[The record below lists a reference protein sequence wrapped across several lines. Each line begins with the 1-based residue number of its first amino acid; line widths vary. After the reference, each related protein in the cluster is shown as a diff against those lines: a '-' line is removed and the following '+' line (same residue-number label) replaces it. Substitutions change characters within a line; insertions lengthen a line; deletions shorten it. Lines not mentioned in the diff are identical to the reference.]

1 MASAGML
8 AWLDRLVWT
17 LIYGGLFT
25 LILGL
30 AALPA
35 HAVAS
40 WSLIAAGAALVV
52 AGVVLIWVRARL
64 TAGR

>member
-1 MASAGML
+1 MASAGTL
-8 AWLDRLVWT
+8 AWIDRLVWT

-40 WSLIAAGAALVV
+40 WSLIVVGAVLVV

-64 TAGR
+64 SAGR

>member
-1 MASAGML
+1 MASPQTL

-30 AALPA
+30 AALPS
-35 HAVAS
+35 HIVAS
-40 WSLIAAGAALVV
+40 WALIVIGAVLAAAGAA
-52 AGVVLIWVRARL
+52 LIWVRARL
-64 TAGR
+64 SASD

>member
-8 AWLDRLVWT
+8 AWIDRLVWT

-40 WSLIAAGAALVV
+40 WSLIAVGAVLVV

-64 TAGR
+64 TDGR

>member
-1 MASAGML
+1 MASPRTL

-30 AALPA
+30 AALPS
-35 HAVAS
+35 HIVAS
-40 WSLIAAGAALVV
+40 WSLIVIGAVLAAAGAA
-52 AGVVLIWVRARL
+52 LIWVRARL
-64 TAGR
+64 SSSE

>member
-1 MASAGML
+1 MTSPRTL

-30 AALPA
+30 AALPS
-35 HAVAS
+35 HIVAS
-40 WSLIAAGAALVV
+40 WSLIVIGAVLAAAGAAL
-52 AGVVLIWVRARL
+52 IWVRSRL
-64 TAGR
+64 SSSD

>member
-1 MASAGML
+1 MASAGTL
-8 AWLDRLVWT
+8 AWIDRLIWT

-40 WSLIAAGAALVV
+40 WSLIAIGAVLVV
-52 AGVVLIWVRARL
+52 GGVVLIWVRARL
-64 TAGR
+64 TPGR

>member
-1 MASAGML
+1 MASPQTL
-8 AWLDRLVWT
+8 AWVDRLVWT

-30 AALPA
+30 AALPS

-40 WSLIAAGAALVV
+40 WTLIAVGAVLVGAGAA
-52 AGVVLIWVRARL
+52 LIWVRARL
-64 TAGR
+64 SSGG

>member
-1 MASAGML
+1 MAPAGML
-8 AWLDRLVWT
+8 AWIDRLVWT

-30 AALPA
+30 AALPV

-40 WSLIAAGAALVV
+40 WSLIVAGAVLVA
-52 AGVVLIWVRARL
+52 AGVVLIWVRSRL
-64 TAGR
+64 PADD